1 MCNRYDTPRPQDI
14 ANQFQLQ
21 LPLDLTTH
29 YSPSIGPRNN
39 GPYVRSGRLEVG
51 QWALLPDKNPDR
63 IPRGW
68 NGKPINTNNCRMEGM
83 TKKSPT
89 FRAPWAR
96 GQRCLIPAVSF
107 DEPYWGGVAGKN
119 IWWRFR
125 RADGALWA
133 LAGLY
138 NDWIDPATGEVVHS
152 YTMITT
158 NADSHPLIS
167 LMHKHDPKAPDDQ
180 QDKRSVVAVE
190 HENWAVWLSGTFEQ
204 ALTLVQPPRMDVIA
218 HAPADPAITEQ
229 LPV

>member
-1 MCNRYDTPRPQDI
+1 MCNRYDTPRPDDI

-21 LPLDLTTH
+21 LPLDLTTY

-68 NGKPINTNNCRMEGM
+68 NGKPISTNNCRMEGM

-107 DEPYWGGVAGKN
+107 DEPYWGGAAGKN

-138 NDWIDPATGEVVHS
+138 NDWIDTNTGEVVHS

-158 NADSHPLIS
+158 NADSHPLMS

-204 ALTLVQPPRMDVIA
+204 ALTLVQPPRMDVIE